1 MIWIRYTLIIC
12 STAVFANIS
21 ENAQGAA
28 IVEMQCPK
36 VRDYG
41 GYPHTT
47 GETITYRL
55 DRSNQT
61 VLRRTTSEW
70 LTICDKIS
78 QCSIEGDEV
87 LLSEIR
93 TDEKKL
99 IERRLN
105 FSTYIEKAKEWG
117 NPSKTKL
124 VFGYESRCKPNR

>member
-1 MIWIRYTLIIC
+1 MWIRYVLIIC

-21 ENAQGAA
+21 QNAQSAD
-28 IVEMQCPK
+28 ISEMQCPK

-61 VLRRTTSEW
+61 VSRRTSNEW
-70 LTICDKIS
+70 LTICDKTS

-87 LLSEIR
+87 LLSEMR

-99 IERRLN
+99 IDRRLN
-105 FSTYIEKAKEWG
+105 FSTFIEKAKEWG

-124 VFGYESRCKPNR
+124 VFGYESRCKPSR

>member
-1 MIWIRYTLIIC
+1 MMWIRYALIIC

-21 ENAQGAA
+21 ENAQGAT

-61 VLRRTTSEW
+61 VSRRTNSEW
-70 LTICDKIS
+70 RTICDNAS
-78 QCSIEGDEV
+78 QCSIQGDEV
-87 LLSEIR
+87 LLSETR
-93 TDEKKL
+93 ADEQKV
-99 IERRLN
+99 IDRRLN
-105 FSTYIEKAKEWG
+105 FSTFIEKAKEWG
-117 NPSKTKL
+117 NLSKTKL
-124 VFGYESRCKPNR
+124 VLGYESRCKPRR

>member
-1 MIWIRYTLIIC
+1 MWIRYALIIC

-21 ENAQGAA
+21 QSAD
-28 IVEMQCPK
+28 VSVMQCPK

-47 GETITYRL
+47 GETVTYRL

-61 VLRRTTSEW
+61 LSRRTKSEW
-70 LTICDKIS
+70 LTICEGTL
-78 QCSIEGDEV
+78 QCSIQGDEV
-87 LLSEIR
+87 LLSEMR

-99 IERRLN
+99 IDRHLN
-105 FSTYIEKAKEWG
+105 FSTFIEKAKEWG

-124 VFGYESRCKPNR
+124 VFGYESRCKPSR

>member
-1 MIWIRYTLIIC
+1 MMWIRYALIIC

-21 ENAQGAA
+21 EIAQGAA

-61 VLRRTTSEW
+61 VSRGTNSGW
-70 LTICDKIS
+70 LTICEGTS
-78 QCSIEGDEV
+78 QCSIQGDEV
-87 LLSEIR
+87 LFSEMR

-99 IERRLN
+99 IDRHLN
-105 FSTYIEKAKEWG
+105 FSTFTEKAKEWG
-117 NPSKTKL
+117 NLSKTKL
-124 VFGYESRCKPNR
+124 VFGYESRCKPRR

>member
-1 MIWIRYTLIIC
+1 M
-12 STAVFANIS
+12 
-21 ENAQGAA
+21 NAQGAA
-28 IVEMQCPK
+28 ISEMQCPK

-47 GETITYRL
+47 GETVMYRL

-61 VLRRTTSEW
+61 VSRRTNSEW
-70 LTICDKIS
+70 ITIYDRTS
-78 QCSIEGDEV
+78 QCSIEGDEI

-99 IERRLN
+99 IERCLN
-105 FSTYIEKAKEWG
+105 FSTSTEKAKEWG

-124 VFGYESRCKPNR
+124 VFGYESRCKPSR

>member
-1 MIWIRYTLIIC
+1 MMWIRYTLIIC
-12 STAVFANIS
+12 STAVIANIS
-21 ENAQGAA
+21 ENVQGAA
-28 IVEMQCPK
+28 ISEMKCPK

-61 VLRRTTSEW
+61 VSRRTNSEW
-70 LTICDKIS
+70 VTVCDKTS

-87 LLSEIR
+87 LLSEMR

-99 IERRLN
+99 IDRRLN
-105 FSTYIEKAKEWG
+105 FSSFTEKAKEWG
-117 NPSKTKL
+117 NPSKTRL
-124 VFGYESRCKPNR
+124 VFGYESRCASSR

>member
-1 MIWIRYTLIIC
+1 MMWIRYVLIIC

-21 ENAQGAA
+21 QNAQSAD
-28 IVEMQCPK
+28 ISEMQCPK

-61 VLRRTTSEW
+61 VSRRTSNEW
-70 LTICDKIS
+70 LTICDKTS

-87 LLSEIR
+87 LLSEMR
-93 TDEKKL
+93 PDEKKL
-99 IERRLN
+99 IDRRLN
-105 FSTYIEKAKEWG
+105 FSTFIEKAKEWG
-117 NPSKTKL
+117 NPGKTKL
-124 VFGYESRCKPNR
+124 VFGYESRCKPSR

>member
-1 MIWIRYTLIIC
+1 MMLIRYALITCTLM
-12 STAVFANIS
+12 VFGNIPA
-21 ENAQGAA
+21 NAQGAA
-28 IVEMQCPK
+28 ILEMQCPK

-55 DRSNQT
+55 DLSNQT
-61 VLRRTTSEW
+61 VSRRTNSEW
-70 LTICDKIS
+70 LTICDKTS
-78 QCSIEGDEV
+78 RCSIEDDEV

-105 FSTYIEKAKEWG
+105 FSSFTEKAKEWG

-124 VFGYESRCKPNR
+124 VFGYESRCKPSQ

>member
-1 MIWIRYTLIIC
+1 MWIRYVLIIC
-12 STAVFANIS
+12 STAVFANLS
-21 ENAQGAA
+21 VNAQGAA
-28 IVEMQCPK
+28 ISEMQCPK

-61 VLRRTTSEW
+61 VSRRTNSEW
-70 LTICDKIS
+70 ITICDKNS

-105 FSTYIEKAKEWG
+105 FSTSTEKAKEWG

-124 VFGYESRCKPNR
+124 VFGYESRCKPSR

>member
-1 MIWIRYTLIIC
+1 MMWIRYALIIF

-21 ENAQGAA
+21 ENAQGAT

-47 GETITYRL
+47 GETTTYRL